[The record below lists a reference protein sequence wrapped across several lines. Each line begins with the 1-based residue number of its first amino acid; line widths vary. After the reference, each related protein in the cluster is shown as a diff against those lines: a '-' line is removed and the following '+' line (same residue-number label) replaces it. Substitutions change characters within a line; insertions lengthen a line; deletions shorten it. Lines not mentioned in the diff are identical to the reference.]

1 MVIEKTHL
9 GVGTHSAGGSIL
21 TVSWCPTDSCLENDT
36 ILEEDGKENRDY
48 NAGVAVK
55 LQVLCVW
62 PSQACTVERVKA
74 ERLKRMSVFVA

>member
-36 ILEEDGKENRDY
+36 ILENDGKGSRDY
-48 NAGVAVK
+48 SGDVAVE
-55 LQVLCVW
+55 LQVFV
-62 PSQACTVERVKA
+62 
-74 ERLKRMSVFVA
+74 RLAKSSMHGRKNYASTDRMRRRIC